1 MVYSPIKAQ
10 EEVISKWQF
19 DGYVS
24 SMSILSWD
32 FNNTFSYNQIIHNR
46 LNFDYYF
53 SDKLTFNS
61 GIRNRVFYGD
71 FLKGGNAF
79 VESLDS
85 GNDYFD
91 LSFHFPKDKDYAF
104 HTIVDRAY
112 LEWYHNDWEVRLG
125 RQRVNWG
132 INLVWNPNDLFN
144 TYSFFDFDYIERPGA
159 DALLIKKYIGFS
171 SSIELVSNV
180 SDKFSDLVIA
190 SKYSWNAK
198 NYDFQF
204 IVGKA
209 REDLSLGFGWAGNI
223 GNAGF
228 KGELSYFHP
237 YDGESILKKVLITSI
252 TVDFAFTNGLYLN
265 GSILFNSDDQSDLG
279 LPGIN
284 INSNADLTA
293 RDLSPFP
300 WSIFIQGSY
309 PITPLFNI
317 SLSTIYFPDSRH
329 ALFINPGINYSLSN
343 NTQVSI
349 IFQWYYD
356 KILGDYDPLARLIYL
371 RAKWNF

>member
-1 MVYSPIKAQ
+1 M
-10 EEVISKWQF
+10 
-19 DGYVS
+19 
-24 SMSILSWD
+24 
-32 FNNTFSYNQIIHNR
+32 
-46 LNFDYYF
+46 
-53 SDKLTFNS
+53 
-61 GIRNRVFYGD
+61 
-71 FLKGGNAF
+71 
-79 VESLDS
+79 
-85 GNDYFD
+85 
-91 LSFHFPKDKDYAF
+91 
-104 HTIVDRAY
+104 
-112 LEWYHNDWEVRLG
+112 
-125 RQRVNWG
+125 
-132 INLVWNPNDLFN
+132 
-144 TYSFFDFDYIERPGA
+144 
-159 DALLIKKYIGFS
+159 LIKKYIGFS

-237 YDGESILKKVLITSI
+237 YDGESILKKVFITSI